1 MTHHTDEEHSLRAA
15 LYAIGI
21 TGAVLTLASPFV
33 LGQKG
38 VVGVALGSLLA
49 AFNLWA
55 LGRIVRAFMNGAG
68 LPWMVLGGLKLVG
81 LLAVVGLVL
90 KLQLTGVIPLVI
102 GYAALPIGIV
112 FAQLGSARPRP
123 ATAPSVDSGIGP
135 DSGSE
140 G

>member
-1 MTHHTDEEHSLRAA
+1 MTPHTDEEHSLRAA
-15 LYAIGI
+15 LWAIAL

-38 VVGVALGSLLA
+38 VIGVALGSLFA
-49 AFNLWA
+49 GFNLWA

-68 LPWMVLGGLKLVG
+68 LPWMLLGGLKLFG
-81 LLAVVGLVL
+81 LLGVVGLVL
-90 KLQLTGVIPLVI
+90 KLELTSVIPLVV

-112 FAQLGSARPRP
+112 FAQLGSARSQP
-123 ATAPSVDSGIGP
+123 ATAPSVDGGIAA
-135 DSGSE
+135 DSRRE